1 MGEVAAR
8 LRPTTHDSESVMTPE
23 PKSTTATSSATKA
36 AAKPKPQA
44 QADRPAVASP
54 LEVALSCLEKPKTVS
69 KSAAVMEVDTHC
81 EAPNRY
87 TNYQVAVLT
96 SAYEMTR
103 KPTRAQ
109 HKALS
114 KSLDLTQRQ
123 RNALEMSTH
132 VGSREEIAEMLETL
146 QKAQYK
152 SHILEIENQGLNS
165 DLKRKAAQLEELEAL
180 TMVL

>member
-96 SAYEMTR
+96 SAYEMTV

-109 HKALS
+109 HKALA
-114 KSLDLTQRQ
+114 KALDLTEKQSKIWFQNKRQ
-123 RNALEMSTH
+123 RCPLTWGSGRRSPRCSRRCRRRSTRAT
-132 VGSREEIAEMLETL
+132 SWR
-146 QKAQYK
+146 
-152 SHILEIENQGLNS
+152 
-165 DLKRKAAQLEELEAL
+165 
-180 TMVL
+180 